1 MKKPG
6 GQTENK
12 TAGRQYVKTC
22 VSFCLL
28 AVCLNV
34 IAYLLTR
41 EDYLFFINL
50 FIANVSGALIR
61 FSGLQALVN
70 DNVIHLAHADWIV
83 DTECTAINLI
93 IIFISF
99 IIAYPTKLKEKTL
112 GILIG
117 IPCIFVANFTR
128 LLAMAWVDKLAPE
141 YFPYFHNYFWQ
152 VIFLILIAFLWL
164 LWLEKV
170 VNRAPQNTV
179 PA

>member
-1 MKKPG
+1 M
-6 GQTENK
+6 

-22 VSFCLL
+22 VAFCLL
-28 AVCLNV
+28 AVCLNIIV
-34 IAYLLTR
+34 YLLTR
-41 EDYLFFINL
+41 ENHLFFINT
-50 FIANVSGALIR
+50 FIADVSGALIR
-61 FSGLQALVN
+61 LSGLQAEVNGNIIHLVN
-70 DNVIHLAHADWIV
+70 ADWIV

-93 IIFISF
+93 IIFLSF
-99 IIAYPTKLKEKTL
+99 IIAYPTKLTEKAL

-128 LLAMAWVDKLAPE
+128 LLAMAWVDRLAPE

-164 LWLEKV
+164 LWLDKV
-170 VNRAPQNTV
+170 VNRASKNTV